1 MAIPTA
7 LAPIL
12 RVFTYRQYAL
22 FMYGMSPNLITLWM
36 QRVGVG
42 WLAWELTHSPTWLGV
57 IAAADLAPMI
67 FLAPIAGAYTD
78 RTNPIMQQI
87 ITQWINV
94 VHAAALAVLTLMGW
108 ITIELLL
115 VLSVMYGMVHPF
127 TSTARH
133 AIVPRTV
140 PRAEFATAI
149 AVDSAMFNGSRFI
162 GPAVAGLIIPFGG
175 IETTFAL
182 NAVACLFFIVALHM
196 MDIDFSDRKVRSGRH
211 IVTDIVEGLRYI
223 RGHAGIG
230 PLFILMAAAS
240 IFLRPVQ
247 DMLPGF
253 AGAVFD
259 SGATGL
265 AWLTSSMGVGA
276 MLSAVWIA
284 TRGRV
289 GGLTL
294 VVVSGC
300 GGLCL
305 ATFGFV
311 ATSNIWVSVAFGTL
325 SGFALN
331 TMSTGTQALTQSAL
345 TDELR
350 GRVMG
355 LYTVIYRGLPAI
367 GALGVGA
374 LAENL
379 GLRWAFAGAAGLTLL
394 ACIWVL
400 PRWRQMSGA
409 LESERP
415 SS

>member
-1 MAIPTA
+1 MAIPAA

-42 WLAWELTHSPTWLGV
+42 WLAWELTRSPTWLGV

-78 RTNPIMQQI
+78 RTNPIVQQI
-87 ITQWINV
+87 VTQWLNV
-94 VHAAALAVLTLMGW
+94 AQATALAVLTFMGLM
-108 ITIELLL
+108 TIELLF
-115 VLSVMYGMVHPF
+115 VLSVLYGMVHPF

-149 AVDSAMFNGSRFI
+149 AVDSAMFNGSRFV

-182 NAVACLFFIVALHM
+182 NAVACLFFIVFLHLM
-196 MDIDFSDRKVRSGRH
+196 EIDFSDRKAHGGRR
-211 IVTDIVEGLRYI
+211 IVTDIVEGLRYV
-223 RGHAGIG
+223 RRHPGIG
-230 PLFILMAAAS
+230 PLFVLMAAAS
-240 IFLRPVQ
+240 ILLRPVQ

-284 TRGRV
+284 ARGRI

-294 VVVSGC
+294 VVVAGC

-311 ATSNIWVSVAFGTL
+311 ATANIWVSVAFGTL

-345 TDELR
+345 SDELR

-400 PRWRQMSGA
+400 PRWRRMSGA
-409 LESERP
+409 LESERAG
-415 SS
+415 S